1 MWLRI
6 RRWEES
12 SGEENE
18 NMDNGQIMKT
28 LVWQAKEYA
37 LSPKIFRVHLK
48 ELEHG
53 RDMAIVIAEKGQC
66 G

>member
-1 MWLRI
+1 
-6 RRWEES
+6 
-12 SGEENE
+12 
-18 NMDNGQIMKT
+18 MDNGQIMKT

-37 LSPKIFRVHLK
+37 LSPKIFRVHSK

-53 RDMAIVIAEKGQC
+53 RDMAVVIAEKGQC